1 MAKKGTHVKKNK
13 VAPKKSPK
21 KKLYSKN
28 NSNDITID
36 ADIQINAET
45 PSKIESQM
53 LNGIK
58 LWGWKIVWEKTFVLQ
73 VISYVYISYIC
84 ISTFNEV
91 IV

>member
-58 LWGWKIVWEKTFVLQ
+58 LWGWKIF
-73 VISYVYISYIC
+73 
-84 ISTFNEV
+84 
-91 IV
+91 